1 MSASS
6 NHWYVQTDFGTL
18 LGPMP
23 EDALFE
29 MARTGALLGRDRV
42 RKGSDGEWHPAES
55 ILGLFDASN
64 AMTSNKKFSSTP
76 PSTSTFADMFNARL
90 DRRSSQPTTLEA
102 STPSKPDATADS
114 ADVAVAEKVKI
125 VEPFVEADASPLAAA
140 VVSEVAQPTPERPHP
155 HDPVASAPVLAP
167 ASTVPQT
174 STPRTILRMASMP
187 RLQGVNPR
195 RGRRWVKVSAV
206 IVLPL
211 LLLAAWWLWPSQRR
225 DLSTN
230 YVAIFHEWEQRRE
243 NIQDK
248 TGWSEFV
255 GRSKAQLDQSIPWL
269 EQNAVPGRLDLSLM
283 LYVGRDLQE
292 ALNQPQ
298 SSKSAHQERLNY
310 FVEQLQEKYKMSKN
324 AE

>member
-6 NHWYVQTDFGTL
+6 NHWYVQTDFGAL

-42 RKGSDGEWHPAES
+42 RDGSDGAWHPAES

-64 AMTSNKKFSSTP
+64 AMTTNKDFSSAP
-76 PSTSTFADMFNARL
+76 PSTSTFADMFNARF
-90 DRRSSQPTTLEA
+90 DHRSSPPKTLGA
-102 STPSKPDATADS
+102 STPSMPDVTVDS
-114 ADVAVAEKVKI
+114 ADVAVAEQLKI
-125 VEPFVEADASPLAAA
+125 VELFVEPDASSLATA
-140 VVSEVAQPTPERPHP
+140 VEFEISLSTPERPHP
-155 HDPVASAPVLAP
+155 HDPVASAPVLAC
-167 ASTVPQT
+167 AAPQ
-174 STPRTILRMASMP
+174 TILRMASTP

-195 RGRRWVKVSAV
+195 HGRVWITVSAV

-211 LLLAAWWLWPSQRR
+211 LLLAAWWFWPSQRR
-225 DLSTN
+225 DLSIN
-230 YVAIFHEWEQRRE
+230 YVAIFHEWVQRRE

-248 TGWSEFV
+248 SGWSEFV

-269 EQNAVPGRLDLSLM
+269 EQNAAPGRLDLSLL

-292 ALNQPQ
+292 VLNQPQ
-298 SSKSAHQERLNY
+298 SSKTAHQKRLNY